1 MASNVRMP
9 EVLAGV
15 TEAVLVDW
23 MITEGAVVN
32 VGDVLAELETEK
44 AVVEYESE
52 VAGTIGRLLV
62 EPGATVNVGSP
73 IAIVL
78 ADGEVLDDLDS
89 SSAPAPA
96 DADPES
102 GAPVQEAPSLEAAG
116 AESAPSP
123 ADADP
128 ESGAR
133 VKEAPSL
140 DAAAESAAGRPE
152 PDTPPSPDMAAAGS
166 TRLIAT
172 PIVRRIARDEGV
184 DLASVPGTGPHG
196 RVVRRDLERHLADVS
211 AASASPPSPTS
222 PEPVG
227 AASPAAVEGPPTS
240 PGHAAYKDTPLTGM
254 RRAIARRLTESK
266 SSVPHIYLKGEC
278 VVDRLLALRAEIN
291 SAASARVS
299 VNDVI
304 VKAVGAAFRK
314 VPEANVILA
323 DDAVRQFDQ
332 VDVSVAIA
340 VDNGLITPVL
350 RDVGRL
356 SVAEISRQIKDYAE
370 RAAAGRIKQHEIE
383 GGSFSV
389 TNLGMYGTREF
400 SAILN
405 PPQSGIL
412 AVGAAVER
420 PWVVDGQLVVAT
432 VMTVTLSSDHRVVDG
447 ALAARWMSAF
457 ISAVENPLATVI
469 A

>member
-1 MASNVRMP
+1 MATSVRMP

-15 TEAVLVDW
+15 TEAVLGHW
-23 MITEGAVVN
+23 MVTEGSVIT

-44 AVVEYESE
+44 AVVEYQSE
-52 VAGTIGRLLV
+52 IAGTIGRLLV

-73 IAIVL
+73 IAVVL
-78 ADGEVLDDLDS
+78 ADGEQLDDLES

-96 DADPES
+96 GADPES
-102 GAPVQEAPSLEAAG
+102 GAPVHEAPSLEAA
-116 AESAPSP
+116 AEPAPTPAP
-123 ADADP
+123 ADTDP
-128 ESGAR
+128 ESGAP
-133 VKEAPSL
+133 VHEAPSL
-140 DAAAESAAGRPE
+140 EAAAESAAGRLAAE
-152 PDTPPSPDMAAAGS
+152 TPRQPNLTTEGS
-166 TRLIAT
+166 RRLIAT
-172 PIVRRIARDEGV
+172 PVVRRIARDRGV

-196 RVVRRDLERHLADVS
+196 RVVRRDLERHLATV
-211 AASASPPSPTS
+211 APAPASPPSP
-222 PEPVG
+222 E
-227 AASPAAVEGPPTS
+227 PAAVASRAAVDGPAP
-240 PGHAAYKDTPLTGM
+240 PAGRAAYKDTPLTGM

-278 VVDRLLALRAEIN
+278 VVDPLLALRAEIN
-291 SAASARVS
+291 SVASERVS
-299 VNDVI
+299 VNDMI
-304 VKAVGAAFRK
+304 VKAVGAAFRR

-323 DDAVRQFDQ
+323 DDAVRQFEQ

-340 VDNGLITPVL
+340 IDNGLITPVL
-350 RDVGRL
+350 RDIGRL
-356 SVAEISRQIKDYAE
+356 SVTEISRQMKDYSE
-370 RAAAGRIKQHEIE
+370 RATTGRIKQHEIE

-420 PWVVDGQLVVAT
+420 PWVVGGQLAIAK

-457 ISAVENPLATVI
+457 IAAVENPLATVI